1 MPEIVSKSLTHLLE
15 TENMTNGQ
23 LALDLNVSESMV
35 SKMKNGTRKM
45 PWDVAETSL
54 RKFDQPFYAMGI
66 LNSFSDG
73 CSPPVFTGESVERHR
88 LAFEEIMVT
97 QATEAVQTLND
108 VSFVKNPKLISL
120 DERERVKGAI
130 KELLDVEAWAKNLA
144 ALLAKEYNISLK
156 ECYKKA
162 TITWKAKGW
171 LE

>member
-1 MPEIVSKSLTHLLE
+1 MPEVVARSLSHLLE
-15 TENMTNGQ
+15 AEDMTNGQ

-54 RKFDQPFYAMGI
+54 KKFDQPFYAMGI
-66 LNSFSDG
+66 MNMFSDG